1 MNTEPSAPVVDTDS
15 AAAAPGA
22 WAWGESNQRRMG
34 SEFARLKALLRG
46 AAEPPAPSTEPAAI
60 DEIVD
65 LFSLSPFERDLLLLA
80 AGVEMDGEFAPL
92 LSAAS
97 SPSQPCATF
106 GLALAILPSAHWSA
120 LSPHAPLRRWRLLEL
135 GDDVSLVSTRLRID
149 ERILHLLAGLNE
161 IDGRLTALLREQ
173 PVPALIAEGH
183 EHIVTRLSAE
193 LAEAD
198 QLASWPVVILEGGD
212 QPGKR
217 DIATRLAA
225 ELGLRVF
232 ALAAAD
238 IPAAPTER
246 EALATL
252 WEREAAL
259 LPAALL
265 IEGDAGTK
273 VAELIAR
280 LPGLIVLAT
289 AEPLALDRELLR
301 YRVNKPERS
310 DQLALW
316 QQVLGPSTRANLGEA
331 LERAASQFRLSA
343 SEIRQSGGRLA
354 KRLSKAADAE
364 EELWRV
370 CRAPASLKL
379 DGLAEHI
386 DARAG
391 WTDLILPEARK
402 QTLRQIA
409 AQVRLQLTV
418 CERWGFADKC
428 ARGLGI
434 SVLFAGESGTGK
446 TMAAEVLAKELGLEL
461 FRIDL
466 SAIVSKY
473 IGETEKNLARIF
485 AAAEDSGVLLLFDEA
500 DALFGRRSEVRDS
513 HDRYANI
520 EVSYLLQRMEAYRGL
535 AILTSNQK
543 AALDSA
549 FLRRL
554 RFVVTFPFPDLA
566 EREAIWRQVFPSAT
580 PRTDI
585 DCAKLARLS
594 ISGGGI
600 RNIAVNAA
608 FRAADE
614 DQPVTMA
621 HLLHAAHDEAAKRER
636 TITDAETRGW
646 V

>member
-1 MNTEPSAPVVDTDS
+1 MNPETSLPVADTDS
-15 AAAAPGA
+15 AAASGA

-60 DEIVD
+60 DEIVE

-97 SPSQPCATF
+97 APPQPCATF
-106 GLALAILPSAHWSA
+106 GLALAMLPLAHWSA
-120 LSPHAPLRRWRLLEL
+120 LSPQAPLRRWRLLEL
-135 GDDVSLVSTRLRID
+135 GDGASLISAPLRID

-161 IDGRLTALLREQ
+161 IDGRLCALLREL
-173 PVPALIAEGH
+173 PLPALIAEGH
-183 EHIVTRLSAE
+183 ERIVASLCAE

-198 QLASWPVVILEGGD
+198 QRASWPVVVLEGGD
-212 QPGKR
+212 LQGKR
-217 DIATRLAA
+217 DIAVRFAA

-232 ALAAAD
+232 ALAATD

-265 IEGDAGTK
+265 IEAGAETGA
-273 VAELIAR
+273 AELIAR
-280 LPGLIVLAT
+280 LSGLTLLAT
-289 AEPLALDRELLR
+289 AEPVALDRQTLR
-301 YRVNKPERS
+301 HRVDKPERC

-316 QQVLGPSTRANLGEA
+316 RQVLGASGSASLGKA
-331 LERAASQFRLSA
+331 LESAAAQFRLSA
-343 SEIRQSGGRLA
+343 SEIRQGGEQLA
-354 KRLSKAADAE
+354 KRLASPADAAD
-364 EELWRV
+364 ELWRI
-370 CRAPASLKL
+370 CRAPATQKL
-379 DGLAEHI
+379 DGLAERI
-386 DARAG
+386 DAKAG
-391 WTDLILPEARK
+391 WADLILPEARK
-402 QTLRQIA
+402 QTLHQIA
-409 AQVRLQLTV
+409 AQVRHQLTV
-418 CERWGFADKC
+418 CDRWGFADKC

-446 TMAAEVLAKELGLEL
+446 TMAAEVLARELRLEL

-466 SAIVSKY
+466 SAVVSKY

-485 AAAEDSGVLLLFDEA
+485 AAAEDSGSLLLFDEA

-554 RFVVTFPFPDLA
+554 RFVVSFPFPDLA
-566 EREAIWRQVFPSAT
+566 EREAIWKRIFPSAT
-580 PRTDI
+580 PREAL

-600 RNIAVNAA
+600 RNIALNAA

-614 DQPVTMA
+614 GQPVTMV
-621 HLLHAAHDEAAKRER
+621 HLLHAAYDEAAKREQ